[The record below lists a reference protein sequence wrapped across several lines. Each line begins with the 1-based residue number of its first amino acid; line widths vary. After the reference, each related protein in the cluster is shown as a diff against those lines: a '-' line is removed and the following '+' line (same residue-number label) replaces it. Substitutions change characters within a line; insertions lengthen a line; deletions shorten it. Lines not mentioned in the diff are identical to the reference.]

1 LSAGPRPT
9 AALLITGSELLLGLV
24 ADRNTS
30 FLAQTLDRLGLDL
43 QRVLVVGDGE
53 DEIAEGL
60 ETLRR
65 HDVLITSG
73 GLGPTHDDRTVAAIA
88 RACGRELVLDAPL
101 RATIAEIMDSF
112 ARRRGI
118 APSEYVDGI
127 DKQALVPRGA
137 QIIDPIGTAPGLI
150 VPWGE
155 TTVLVLP
162 GPPAELAQMWP
173 LLEAHPAA
181 EALRAGER
189 LERSLLRIYGVSES
203 VVAHAFE
210 QAGGDA
216 AGTTTTICARR
227 AEVEV
232 LVRAPER
239 ARAAREQL
247 AEGMRVRLAEGLF
260 SEDERPLEELVLDAA
275 RARGVTM
282 ATAESCTAG
291 LVAGRLTEVA
301 GSSDVVVG
309 GIVAYANEVKQ
320 ALLGVSSEILEQ
332 HGAVSA
338 ECAEAM
344 AHGVQRATGAGF
356 AISTTGVA
364 GPGGGTD
371 EKPVGL
377 VYVHCASSIGS
388 AARRLMLPG
397 DRTAVRDGTTTAALH
412 LALGVLRAG

>member
-1 LSAGPRPT
+1 LSRQERPS
-9 AALLITGSELLLGLV
+9 AAILITGSELLLGLV

-30 FLAQTLDRLGLDL
+30 FLARALDRLGLDL

-53 DEIAEGL
+53 DEIVDGL
-60 ETLRR
+60 ETL
-65 HDVLITSG
+65 HEHAVVITSG

-88 RACGRELVLDAPL
+88 RASGRELELDPVL
-101 RATIAEIMDSF
+101 RAKIAAVMEAF
-112 ARRRGI
+112 ARRRGTP
-118 APSEYVDGI
+118 PSEYVDGI

-137 QIIDPIGTAPGLI
+137 HVIDPIGTAPGLV
-150 VPWGE
+150 VPWGD
-155 TTVLVLP
+155 TTVIVLP

-210 QAGGDA
+210 QAGGDSD
-216 AGTTTTICARR
+216 GTTTTICARR
-227 AEVEV
+227 SEVEV

-239 ARAAREQL
+239 ARAARERL
-247 AEGMRVRLAEGLF
+247 AEGMRTRVAEGLF
-260 SEDERPLEELVLDAA
+260 SEDEQPLEQLVLAAA
-275 RARGVTM
+275 RARGLTL

-291 LVAGRLTEVA
+291 LVAARLTDVA
-301 GSSDVVVG
+301 GSSDVVLG
-309 GIVAYANEVKQ
+309 GVVAYANEIKQ
-320 ALLGVSSEILEQ
+320 ALLGVPASLLEQ

-344 AHGVQRATGAGF
+344 AAGALAATGATV
-356 AISTTGVA
+356 AIATTGIA
-364 GPGGGTD
+364 GPGGGTP

-377 VYVHCASSIGS
+377 VYVHCASPLGAS
-388 AARRLMLPG
+388 ARRLQLPG
-397 DRTAVRDGTTTAALH
+397 DRAAVRDSTTVAALH
-412 LALGVLRAG
+412 MALALLR